1 MESQDITNGGC
12 AKRQREETKFLPDRR
27 INLADRFDC
36 IRRVMESSVI
46 FVRFQGHP

>member
-1 MESQDITNGGC
+1 MESQDIANGGC
-12 AKRQREETKFLPDRR
+12 AESQREETKFLPDRCINVVDR
-27 INLADRFDC
+27 IDR

>member
-12 AKRQREETKFLPDRR
+12 AERQREEAKFLPDRR
-27 INLADRFDC
+27 INVVDRFNR
-36 IRRVMESSVI
+36 IRGVMESSVI